1 MGSNKPWIPFYP
13 SDWLNGTA
21 GLKIEEVGVYIQ
33 VTALLY
39 DSDNA
44 IELDRIEHPVTG
56 KLQGYCYKA
65 LAHRFGMRADKF
77 ERIVTSL
84 IKRKKLSEQAGF
96 LTSNRV
102 ARELAKRE
110 QKSNRNREAAQHRWS
125 FRQKNVFKI
134 NR

>member
-1 MGSNKPWIPFYP
+1 MSAKPWFPFYP

-21 GLKIEEVGVYIQ
+21 GMSIEDVGVYIQ
-33 VTALLY
+33 ITAMLY

-44 IELDRIEHPVTG
+44 LELDRIEHPVTG

-65 LAHRFGMRADKF
+65 LAKRFGMRSDRF

-110 QKSNRNREAAQHRWS
+110 RKSNRSREAAQQRWS
-125 FRQKNVFKI
+125 VQQKNVFKI